1 MGKENELT
9 PTQVANKALNT
20 KTDGLVM
27 EIVSQDD
34 PTKLQD
40 LTHLFNLAQTKKAV
54 LRTQTYNELLDNVTE
69 QMRERVTKRADQFS
83 NKDLLDYV
91 NVITTAAEKAAKQ
104 IGLVE
109 DIPLIQINTQNNIE
123 INDGSNLSKESRQ
136 KVMDAVGA
144 ALSSMGLTLDN
155 LGILQKANENTAIKL
170 VEEIEEN
177 KDENNIDS
185 FVQINEDR
193 ITEPTSTSTEDID
206 IEELGEIQ
214 IQFETEEEN
223 F

>member
-9 PTQVANKALNT
+9 PTQVANMALNT
-20 KTDGLVM
+20 KTDDLVM

-109 DIPLIQINTQNNIE
+109 DIPLIQINTQNNIQV
-123 INDGSNLSKESRQ
+123 NDGSNLSKESRQ

-144 ALSSMGLTLDN
+144 ALSSMGLTLDM
-155 LGILQKANENTAIKL
+155 LGMLQKADKNTTVEPI
-170 VEEIEEN
+170 EEIEEN

-185 FVQINEDR
+185 FVQINEDE
-193 ITEPTSTSTEDID
+193 IIEPISVPPEDAGV
-206 IEELGEIQ
+206 EESGEIQ
-214 IQFETEEEN
+214 IQFEAEEEN